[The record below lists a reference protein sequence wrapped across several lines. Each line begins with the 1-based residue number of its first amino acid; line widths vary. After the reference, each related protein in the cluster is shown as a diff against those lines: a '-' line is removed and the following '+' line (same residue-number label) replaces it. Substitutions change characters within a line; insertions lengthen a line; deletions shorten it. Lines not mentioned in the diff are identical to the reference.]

1 MGRPNAAVG
10 CWAGSIASILQNPT
24 PALLKVPIQ
33 TGGVKMPKYMRSN
46 DRIVSAPVL
55 NVKTVKCVVCVGYNV
70 RLLSLMI
77 FFNQHDLFCWPFLRA
92 VFVIMVN
99 GVCCKGKGNRV
110 LSYHSRCGCVK
121 RKERERKKV
130 SPKKLELKFISN
142 GKVRTGRTG
151 RTGLGRRGDQA

>member
-10 CWAGSIASILQNPT
+10 CWAGSIASFLQNPT

-46 DRIVSAPVL
+46 YPIVSAPVF

-77 FFNQHDLFCWPFLRA
+77 FLINMIYS
-92 VFVIMVN
+92 V
-99 GVCCKGKGNRV
+99 
-110 LSYHSRCGCVK
+110 
-121 RKERERKKV
+121 
-130 SPKKLELKFISN
+130 
-142 GKVRTGRTG
+142 GRS
-151 RTGLGRRGDQA
+151 